1 MKKQYIIPG
10 MEVVTIETQK
20 MLAASQIGIGEG
32 TLDAGDA
39 LAPDM
44 PLGMDIPGL
53 TTPEELLGI
62 PGI

>member
-1 MKKQYIIPG
+1 MKKQYIIPT
-10 MEVVTIETQK
+10 MEIVEITVNSLICTSLNMTGDP
-20 MLAASQIGIGEG
+20 ASN
-32 TLDAGDA
+32 GDA